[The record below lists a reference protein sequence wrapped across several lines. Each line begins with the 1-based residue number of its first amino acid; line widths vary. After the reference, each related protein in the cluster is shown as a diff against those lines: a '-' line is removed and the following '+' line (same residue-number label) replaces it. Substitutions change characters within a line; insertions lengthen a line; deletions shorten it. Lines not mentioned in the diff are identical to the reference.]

1 MKAEEMTHLIE
12 YYFYN
17 SDDTCIEPIYN
28 GKDKQVIEHAQIEL
42 NAARNI
48 YNKAVVQKYN
58 KENVLNPWIDL
69 KVLE

>member
-17 SDDTCIEPIYN
+17 GDDTCIELIGN
-28 GKDKQVIEHAQIEL
+28 GKDEQVIEYAQMKLKE
-42 NAARNI
+42 ARNI
-48 YNKAVVQKYN
+48 YKKAVVQKYN
-58 KENVLNPWIDL
+58 EEDVLNPWIDL

>member
-28 GKDKQVIEHAQIEL
+28 GKDEQVIEHAQIEL
-42 NAARNI
+42 NAARNK

-58 KENVLNPWIDL
+58 KEDVLNSWIDL
-69 KVLE
+69 KVIE

>member
-28 GKDKQVIEHAQIEL
+28 GKDKQVIEHAKIEL
-42 NAARNI
+42 KASRNK
-48 YNKAVVQKYN
+48 YKKAVVRKY
-58 KENVLNPWIDL
+58 KEEDVLNPWIDL

>member
-1 MKAEEMTHLIE
+1 MKAEQMTHLIE

-17 SDDTCIEPIYN
+17 SDDTCIELIGN
-28 GKDKQVIEHAQIEL
+28 GKDEQVIEHAQIEL

-58 KENVLNPWIDL
+58 KEDVLNPWIDL
-69 KVLE
+69 KVIE

>member
-17 SDDTCIEPIYN
+17 SDDSCIEPIYN
-28 GKDKQVIEHAQIEL
+28 GKDEQVIEHAKIEL
-42 NAARNI
+42 NAARNK

-58 KENVLNPWIDL
+58 KEDVLNPWIDL

>member
-1 MKAEEMTHLIE
+1 MKADEMTHLIE

-17 SDDTCIEPIYN
+17 GDDTCIELISN
-28 GKDKQVIEHAQIEL
+28 GKDEQVIEYAQNEL
-42 NAARNI
+42 KAARNI

-69 KVLE
+69 KVIE

>member
-17 SDDTCIEPIYN
+17 SDDTCIELIGN
-28 GKDKQVIEHAQIEL
+28 GKDEQVIEYAKIEL

-58 KENVLNPWIDL
+58 KEDVLNPWIDL

>member
-17 SDDTCIEPIYN
+17 SNDTCIEPIYN
-28 GKDKQVIEHAQIEL
+28 GKDKQVIEHAKIEL
-42 NAARNI
+42 NAARSI
-48 YNKAVVQKYN
+48 YNKAVIQKYN
-58 KENVLNPWIDL
+58 KEDVLNPWIDL

>member
-17 SDDTCIEPIYN
+17 SDDTCIELIGN
-28 GKDKQVIEHAQIEL
+28 GKDEQVIEHAQNEL
-42 NAARNI
+42 KAARNI

-58 KENVLNPWIDL
+58 KEDVLNPWIDL

>member
-1 MKAEEMTHLIE
+1 MKADEMTHLIE

-17 SDDTCIEPIYN
+17 GDDTCIELISN

-48 YNKAVVQKYN
+48 YKKAVVQKYN
-58 KENVLNPWIDL
+58 KEDVLNPWIDL
-69 KVLE
+69 KVIE

>member
-17 SDDTCIEPIYN
+17 GDDTCIELISN
-28 GKDKQVIEHAQIEL
+28 GKDKQVIEYAQNEL
-42 NAARNI
+42 KAARNI

-58 KENVLNPWIDL
+58 KEDVLNPWIDL
-69 KVLE
+69 KVIE

>member
-17 SDDTCIEPIYN
+17 GDDTCIELISN

-58 KENVLNPWIDL
+58 KEDVLNPWIDL

>member
-17 SDDTCIEPIYN
+17 GDDTCIEPIYN

-42 NAARNI
+42 NAARNK
-48 YNKAVVQKYN
+48 YKKAVVRKY
-58 KENVLNPWIDL
+58 KEEDVLNPWIDL

>member
-1 MKAEEMTHLIE
+1 MKASEMTHLIE

-17 SDDTCIEPIYN
+17 GDDTCIELISN
-28 GKDKQVIEHAQIEL
+28 GKDKQVIEHAKIEL

-48 YNKAVVQKYN
+48 YKKAVVQKYN

>member
-1 MKAEEMTHLIE
+1 MKADEMTHLIE

-17 SDDTCIEPIYN
+17 GDDTCIELISN
-28 GKDKQVIEHAQIEL
+28 GKDEQVIEYAQNEL
-42 NAARNI
+42 KAARNI

>member
-17 SDDTCIEPIYN
+17 SDDTCIELIGN
-28 GKDKQVIEHAQIEL
+28 GKDEQVIEHAQIEL

-58 KENVLNPWIDL
+58 KEDVLNPWIDL

>member
-58 KENVLNPWIDL
+58 KENVLNPRIDL

>member
-17 SDDTCIEPIYN
+17 SDDTCIELIGN

-58 KENVLNPWIDL
+58 EEDVLNPWIDL